1 MSVGKHASKYPA
13 FEMFF
18 ELFYSSI
25 WQRGNLAKGEGMKTS
40 ILVVDDERA
49 FLDSV
54 VRMLRIEG
62 YEQVTALDDPSKAAA
77 LIDDQTFDIAFLDI
91 TMPKIDGLEL
101 LKIIK
106 EKSPQ
111 TECVM
116 ITANDS
122 IPMVIQAV
130 RRGAYDY
137 LVKPILPEQL
147 CHALDRALERR
158 RLLESL
164 ILKSSRSLKRALD
177 NPDAF
182 REIITGNKAM
192 IRLLHEAELH
202 AGSNIPILVTGE
214 TGVGKELMARAIHKA
229 GRRAMGPFVPVN
241 MLALSPTLF
250 ESEFFGHVK
259 GAFTG
264 AEKNKVGYLGNAHGG
279 TLFLDE
285 IGDLSLEIQGKLLR
299 ILQEGE
305 YTPVGDT
312 KSVIADV
319 RFVAATNQ
327 DLEKLV
333 QQRKFRKDLFYR
345 LQFAHLE
352 IPPLKQRLEDLLLLT
367 QHFLLEHKGVTVS
380 EDALVIL
387 ETHDW
392 PGNVRELKG
401 VLEAAAN
408 LAAGGE
414 IGPEH
419 LRLPK
424 KTKSLTLP
432 GKPAETGAL
441 EPLAE
446 VERRH
451 IIQVYDAT
459 DHNKSQ
465 TARVLGIGLQTL
477 HRKLKSFNMK

>member
-1 MSVGKHASKYPA
+1 
-13 FEMFF
+13 
-18 ELFYSSI
+18 
-25 WQRGNLAKGEGMKTS
+25 MKTS
-40 ILVVDDERA
+40 ILVVDDETA

-62 YEQVTALDDPSKAAA
+62 YDQITPMSDPTKVPD
-77 LIDDQTFDIAFLDI
+77 LFGENEYDIAFLDI
-91 TMPKIDGLEL
+91 TMPEMDGLDL

-106 EKSPQ
+106 ERSPQ

-116 ITANDS
+116 ITANES
-122 IPMVIQAV
+122 IPMVIKAV
-130 RRGAYDY
+130 KRGAYDY
-137 LVKPILPEQL
+137 LVKPINPEQMNHTL
-147 CHALDRALERR
+147 NRALERR

-164 ILKSSRSLKRALD
+164 LLRSTRAVKKNLD
-177 NPDAF
+177 NPEAF
-182 REIITGNKAM
+182 REIMTGDKNM
-192 IRLLHEAELH
+192 LRLLHEAELH
-202 AGSNIPILVTGE
+202 ANSDIPILVTGE

-229 GRRAMGPFVPVN
+229 SRRASGPFVPVN

-264 AEKNKVGYLGNAHGG
+264 ADKDKVGYLGKAHGG

-305 YTPVGDT
+305 FTPVGDT
-312 KSVIADV
+312 RSIRADV

-327 DLEKLV
+327 DLEKQV

-345 LQFAHLE
+345 LQFAHLH
-352 IPPLKQRLEDLLLLT
+352 IPALRERAEDIPLLT
-367 QHFLLEHKGVTVS
+367 GKFLEGKEGSAPT
-380 EDALVIL
+380 EDAQVDL
-387 ETHDW
+387 EAHDW

-408 LAAGGE
+408 LASGGP
-414 IGPEH
+414 IKSEH

-424 KTKSLTLP
+424 KKSRVVLK
-432 GKPAETGAL
+432 GKQTTVGEL
-441 EPLAE
+441 EPLGE

-451 IIQVYDAT
+451 IVSVYEAT
-459 DHNKSQ
+459 GNNKSQ
-465 TARVLGIGLQTL
+465 AARVLGIGLQTL
-477 HRKLKSFNMK
+477 HRKLKAYGVK

>member
-1 MSVGKHASKYPA
+1 
-13 FEMFF
+13 
-18 ELFYSSI
+18 
-25 WQRGNLAKGEGMKTS
+25 MKTS
-40 ILVVDDERA
+40 ILVVDDETA

-62 YEQVTALDDPSKAAA
+62 YDEIVSASNPTAVPEMLEEHS
-77 LIDDQTFDIAFLDI
+77 FDIAFLDI
-91 TMPKIDGLEL
+91 TMPELDGLDL

-106 EKSPQ
+106 ERSPE

-116 ITANDS
+116 ITANES
-122 IPMVIQAV
+122 IPMVIKAIK
-130 RRGAYDY
+130 RGAYDY
-137 LVKPILPEQL
+137 LVKPLTPEQL
-147 CHALDRALERR
+147 THALNRALERR
-158 RLLESL
+158 RLMESL
-164 ILKSSRSLKRALD
+164 LLRSSRAVKKSLH
-177 NPDAF
+177 NPQAF
-182 REIITGNKAM
+182 SEIVTGDKKM
-192 IRLLHEAELH
+192 LRLLHEAELH
-202 AGSNIPILVTGE
+202 ANSNIPILVTGE
-214 TGVGKELMARAIHKA
+214 TGVGKELLARAIHMA
-229 GRRAMGPFVPVN
+229 SRRHSGPFVPVN

-250 ESEFFGHVK
+250 ESEFFGHIK

-264 AEKNKVGYLGNAHGG
+264 AEKDKVGYLGKANGG

-312 KSVIADV
+312 RSVQADV

-327 DLEKLV
+327 DLDKQV

-345 LQFAHLE
+345 LQFAHLHL
-352 IPPLKQRLEDLLLLT
+352 PPLRDRAEDIPLLVDT
-367 QHFLLEHKGVTVS
+367 FLPDQQVPPT
-380 EDALVIL
+380 EDATVEL
-387 ETHDW
+387 EAHNW
-392 PGNVRELKG
+392 PGNVRELRG

-408 LAAGGE
+408 LADGKPIDA
-414 IGPEH
+414 EH

-424 KTKSLTLP
+424 KKSRLTVK
-432 GKPAETGAL
+432 GVRTTTGEL

-451 IIQVYDAT
+451 IISVYEAT
-459 DHNKSQ
+459 NNNKSQ

-477 HRKLKSFNMK
+477 HRKLKAYSVK

>member
-1 MSVGKHASKYPA
+1 
-13 FEMFF
+13 
-18 ELFYSSI
+18 
-25 WQRGNLAKGEGMKTS
+25 MKTS
-40 ILVVDDERA
+40 ILVVDDETA

-62 YEQVTALDDPSKAAA
+62 FEHITAMDNPTNVPPLF
-77 LIDDQTFDIAFLDI
+77 DDQTFDIAFLDI
-91 TMPKIDGLEL
+91 TMPEMDGLDL

-106 EKSPQ
+106 ERSPE

-137 LVKPILPEQL
+137 LVKPIMPEQL
-147 CHALDRALERR
+147 IHTMDRALERR
-158 RLLESL
+158 RLMESL
-164 ILKSSRSLKRALD
+164 ILKSSRAVKKTLD
-177 NPDAF
+177 NPEAF
-182 REIITGNKAM
+182 RDIVTGDRNM
-192 IRLLHEAELH
+192 LRLLHEAELH
-202 AGSNIPILVTGE
+202 AGSTIPILVTGD
-214 TGVGKELMARAIHKA
+214 TGVGKELMARAIHA
-229 GRRAMGPFVPVN
+229 ASRRASGPFVPVN

-264 AEKNKVGYLGNAHGG
+264 ADKDKVGYLGKAHGG

-312 KSVIADV
+312 RSIRADV

-327 DLEKLV
+327 DLEKQVLS
-333 QQRKFRKDLFYR
+333 RKFRKDLFYR
-345 LQFAHLE
+345 LQFAHLR
-352 IPPLKQRLEDLLLLT
+352 IPLLKDRAEDVPLLCERFLSGYAGARLSEEAAVA
-367 QHFLLEHKGVTVS
+367 LE
-380 EDALVIL
+380 A
-387 ETHDW
+387 HDW

-408 LAAGGE
+408 LAAGGD
-414 IGPEH
+414 IKPEH
-419 LRLPK
+419 LRLPQR
-424 KTKSLTLP
+424 KSRISIVGATP
-432 GKPAETGAL
+432 KTGAL

-451 IIQVYDAT
+451 IISVYEAT
-459 DHNKSQ
+459 KNNKSQ

-477 HRKLKSFNMK
+477 HRKLKSFGVK

>member
-1 MSVGKHASKYPA
+1 
-13 FEMFF
+13 
-18 ELFYSSI
+18 
-25 WQRGNLAKGEGMKTS
+25 MKTS
-40 ILVVDDERA
+40 ILVVDDEPA

-62 YEQVTALDDPSKAAA
+62 YEHITAVDDPTSV
-77 LIDDQTFDIAFLDI
+77 LPLFDDQTFDIAFLDI
-91 TMPKIDGLEL
+91 TMPKMDGLDL
-101 LKIIK
+101 LKFIK

-111 TECVM
+111 TECIM

-122 IPMVIQAV
+122 IPMVIKAV

-137 LVKPILPEQL
+137 LIKPIMPEQL
-147 CHALDRALERR
+147 THAMERALERR
-158 RLLESL
+158 TLLESI
-164 ILKSSRSLKRALD
+164 ILKSTRDVKRALD
-177 NPDAF
+177 NPEAF
-182 REIITGNKAM
+182 SEILTGNRKM

-229 GRRAMGPFVPVN
+229 GRRSKGPFVPVN

-264 AEKNKVGYLGNAHGG
+264 ADKNKVGYLAKAHGG

-312 KSVIADV
+312 SSIVADV

-345 LQFAHLE
+345 LQFAHLK
-352 IPPLKQRLEDLLLLT
+352 IPPLQSRLEDLPLLT
-367 QHFLLEHKGVTVS
+367 HHFLSANEGITVS
-380 EDALVIL
+380 EDAHVIL
-387 ETHDW
+387 ENHDW

-408 LAAGGE
+408 LAEKGE
-414 IGPEH
+414 IEPDH
-419 LRLPK
+419 LRVPK
-424 KTKSLTLP
+424 KKVSVSFPSQKTEI
-432 GKPAETGAL
+432 GGM
-441 EPLAE
+441 EPLAD

-451 IIQVYDAT
+451 IISVYEAMGN
-459 DHNKSQ
+459 NKSQ
-465 TARVLGIGLQTL
+465 TARTLGIGLQTL
-477 HRKLKSFNMK
+477 HRKLKAYNVK

>member
-1 MSVGKHASKYPA
+1 
-13 FEMFF
+13 
-18 ELFYSSI
+18 
-25 WQRGNLAKGEGMKTS
+25 MKTS
-40 ILVVDDERA
+40 ILVVDDEAA

-62 YEQVTALDDPSKAAA
+62 YEDITPMDDPTKVPA
-77 LIDDQTFDIAFLDI
+77 LFDSQTFDIAFLDI
-91 TMPKIDGLEL
+91 TMPELDGLAL
-101 LKIIK
+101 LKIVK
-106 EKSPQ
+106 EKSPE

-122 IPMVIQAV
+122 IPMVIKAV

-137 LVKPILPEQL
+137 LVKPIMPEQL
-147 CHALDRALERR
+147 IHAMDRALERR

-164 ILKSSRSLKRALD
+164 LLKSHRAIKKSLD
-177 NPDAF
+177 NPEAF
-182 REIITGNKAM
+182 QEIVTGDKGM

-229 GRRAMGPFVPVN
+229 SRRAEGPFVPVN

-264 AEKNKVGYLGNAHGG
+264 ADKDKVGYLGKAHGG

-305 YTPVGDT
+305 FTRVGDT
-312 KSVIADV
+312 RSVRADV

-327 DLEKLV
+327 ELEKHV

-345 LQFAHLE
+345 LQFAHLR
-352 IPPLKQRLEDLLLLT
+352 IPLLRNRLSDIPLLAEQFLSGNEGVMPSEEAEVALE
-367 QHFLLEHKGVTVS
+367 
-380 EDALVIL
+380 A
-387 ETHDW
+387 HDW

-401 VLEAAAN
+401 VLEAAVN
-408 LAAGGE
+408 LAAGDE
-414 IGPEH
+414 IKPEH

-424 KTKSLTLP
+424 KKSRISLT
-432 GKPAETGAL
+432 GMQTKTGEL

-451 IIQVYDAT
+451 IIAVYDAT
-459 DHNKSQ
+459 KNNKSQ

-477 HRKLKSFNMK
+477 HRKLKTYSVR